1 MCVAVCAVSQNDVNF
16 RVRVR
21 CEPSYIAVVRSKSI
35 SELAYSV
42 DLPLYFNSSRT
53 GEIYQFCL
61 LACILYREQLL
72 VCTPE

>member
-1 MCVAVCAVSQNDVNF
+1 MCVAICAVSQNDVNF

-35 SELAYSV
+35 GELAYNV
-42 DLPLYFNSSRT
+42 DLHLYFNSSRT
-53 GEIYQFCL
+53 GEICQFCL
-61 LACILYREQLL
+61 LACILYGEQPL